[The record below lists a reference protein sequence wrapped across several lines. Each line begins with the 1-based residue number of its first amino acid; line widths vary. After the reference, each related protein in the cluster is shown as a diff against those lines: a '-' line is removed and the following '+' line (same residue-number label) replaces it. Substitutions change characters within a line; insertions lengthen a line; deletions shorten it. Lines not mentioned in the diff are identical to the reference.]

1 MKKLPSNKSF
11 GFIFSILFLIISL
24 YLYLFINSSYYLF
37 FLIISLFVS
46 LIAIFIPK
54 LLRPFNIMWN
64 KLSILLSKIINPI
77 ILGIIFFLI
86 ITPFGVIAKLFGRDI
101 LNLRKKNVKSYWK
114 DKEKLKYDKNSFK
127 NQY

>member
-1 MKKLPSNKSF
+1 
-11 GFIFSILFLIISL
+11 
-24 YLYLFINSSYYLF
+24 
-37 FLIISLFVS
+37 
-46 LIAIFIPK
+46 
-54 LLRPFNIMWN
+54 MWN

-86 ITPFGVIAKLFGRDI
+86 ITPFGVVAKLFGRDI

-114 DKEKLKYDKNSFK
+114 DKEILKYDKNSFK